1 MELVVALPLP
11 VFQQRERQPRRR
23 EKGMTT
29 GQSILSILALVLLS
43 TILTNF
49 YEITG
54 QVGGDISSGQDGI
67 LLTSLATS
75 YMEMAQ
81 GLAFDEVTDT
91 MHVGGA
97 SLGELTDPLSLGRE
111 TGEDSL
117 HMFDDIDDFK
127 GYVLDREVG
136 NTNRRYRTRFN
147 VVYVDPSD
155 IQTTSTARTFCKRLD
170 MKMWRIAPVAGGGT
184 VDTLR
189 MSYVMGY
196 YHFD

>member
-1 MELVVALPLP
+1 
-11 VFQQRERQPRRR
+11 
-23 EKGMTT
+23 MTT
-29 GQSILSILALVLLS
+29 GQSVFSIIALVLLS

-75 YMEMAQ
+75 YMEIAQ
-81 GLAFDEVTDT
+81 GFAFDEVTDT
-91 MHVGGA
+91 MHVTGA
-97 SLGELTDPLSLGRE
+97 TLSVLTSPISLGRE

-117 HMFDDIDDFK
+117 QVFDDIDDFK
-127 GYVLDREVG
+127 GYVQDREVG
-136 NTNRRYRTRFN
+136 NTNRRYRTQFN
-147 VVYVDPSD
+147 VVYVDPANLQSVA
-155 IQTTSTARTFCKRLD
+155 TVRTFCKRLD
-170 MKMWRIAPVAGGGT
+170 MKMWRIAPMGGGT
-184 VDTLR
+184 IDTLR